1 MYVADNNIKSLEGI
15 GKLEKLISFR
25 FDANYIESLEELTNI
40 TNLKYI
46 FGNQNCVKG
55 LKGL

>member
-1 MYVADNNIKSLEGI
+1 MYAADNNIKSLEGI

-25 FDANYIESLEELTNI
+25 FDANYIETLEELTNI

-46 FGNQNCVKG
+46 FGNQNCVKS

>member
-25 FDANYIESLEELTNI
+25 FDANHIESLEELTNI
-40 TNLKYI
+40 ISLKYI
-46 FGNQNCVKG
+46 FGNQNS